1 MRSDF
6 VDRVAEDRLF
16 MAELAR
22 GLVFLPPPD
31 RDGLREALLQPL
43 DAVRFRFED
52 PAIADEIVDTLL
64 GTQGALPLLQFA
76 AAKLWEARD
85 RDRRLITR
93 ASYDAIG
100 GIAGALAG
108 QADQVLASMAP
119 QTQRIT
125 RAIFQRLV
133 TADGTRAIAHISEL
147 AGLSGDPRDVERAID
162 LLVSARLLVIQ
173 SLGENAG
180 PAVEIIHES
189 LIQSWPTLRRWLDES
204 HEDGAFLEQVR
215 NTARQWDAKG
225 RPTWLLW
232 TGEASEQARR
242 FSRRYKGELG
252 TLEHDYLS
260 AVVQRATRAARRRR
274 GLLVAAFA
282 FLLAL
287 VAAAGIA
294 LVWIQNAEKV
304 ARDQRSVAEAEAERA
319 RSAERKVSDQLVLLR
334 DKERARLA
342 EERARQSAEKERE
355 SAMNAAS
362 RARTEVVAG
371 KERLALTN
379 EQLAAALDRARKE
392 AARSA
397 ALAKAE
403 RAAKE
408 EAAALLLRERERV
421 KQLEEQ
427 KRKISTKLK

>member
-1 MRSDF
+1 
-6 VDRVAEDRLF
+6 
-16 MAELAR
+16 
-22 GLVFLPPPD
+22 
-31 RDGLREALLQPL
+31 
-43 DAVRFRFED
+43 
-52 PAIADEIVDTLL
+52 
-64 GTQGALPLLQFA
+64 
-76 AAKLWEARD
+76 
-85 RDRRLITR
+85 
-93 ASYDAIG
+93 
-100 GIAGALAG
+100 
-108 QADQVLASMAP
+108 
-119 QTQRIT
+119 
-125 RAIFQRLV
+125 V